1 MKYIVVTGG
10 VISGLGKG
18 ITIASIGRILKSSN
32 TRVTAI
38 KVDPYLNVDAGTM
51 SPLEHGETFILDD
64 GGETDLDLG
73 NYERF
78 LDVTLTAR
86 HNITSGK
93 IYKEVLKRE
102 RRGDYLGKTVQMVP
116 HVTDMVQSW
125 LKEVSKIPVDG
136 TGCSPDVCL
145 VEVGGTVGDIE
156 SMIFLEALRQFQ
168 FTIGRENILFIH
180 VSLVP
185 VTGGEAKSKPTQHSV
200 KELRALGL
208 SPDIIVCR
216 APEELSL
223 GIKQKISTFCHVS
236 PHHIISNY
244 DVKNIYHVPLVLQ
257 QQGLHTIIRQM
268 LHLEE
273 VMSSEPELQS
283 WRDLAESADNT
294 SPKVDIG
301 IVGKYISHS
310 DSYLSL
316 VVAIKHAAILLQC
329 DVVIHWIEATDL
341 EEGTKLSRSVDYNTA
356 WEVLQ
361 KMDGILIPGGFGV
374 RGIEGKVAAARY
386 SRTHNIPC
394 LGICLGMQVMVIEY
408 ARSVLQWTQANS
420 VEFDE
425 ATSKPVV
432 IFMPEINQH
441 EMGGTMRLG
450 VRGTTIVPRYSH
462 ETSHGAVTFAA
473 RVYGVDIEANDSS
486 AVVFERH
493 RHRYEVNPEYVT
505 TLEDAGLVFSG
516 KDESQ
521 GVRMEIVELPSEVH
535 PFYFGVQY
543 HPEVKS
549 RPTRPSPPIFAFCC
563 ASAKKKTQIELGR
576 AGRLWQE
583 HAESMFG
590 GHATH
595 STAEAAIS
603 PASLN
608 TSNGGGDGSVANRLL
623 VTRKRSISE
632 AAGPNT
638 ALMSSPK
645 KQNI

>member
-32 TRVTAI
+32 LRVTAI

-51 SPLEHGETFILDD
+51 SPFEHGETFILDD

-78 LDVTLTAR
+78 LDVTLTAK

-93 IYKEVLKRE
+93 IYQEVIKRE

-136 TGCSPDVCL
+136 SGMSPDVCL

-168 FTIGRENILFIH
+168 FAIGRENILFIH

-216 APEELSL
+216 SPEDLSM

-236 PHHIISNY
+236 PQHIISNY
-244 DVKNIYHVPLVLQ
+244 DVKNIYHVPLVLE
-257 QQGLHTIIRQM
+257 QQGLHHMVKELLR
-268 LHLEE
+268 LEHL
-273 VMSSEPELQS
+273 MSPEP
-283 WRDLAESADNT
+283 DLTAWKDMVRIADDST
-294 SPKVDIG
+294 VKVNIG
-301 IVGKYISHS
+301 IVGKYISHP

-316 VVAIKHAAILLQC
+316 VVAIKHAAILLQV

-341 EEGTKLSRSVDYNTA
+341 EDGTQVSQPEKHESA
-356 WEVLQ
+356 WQSLRAMQ
-361 KMDGILIPGGFGV
+361 GILIPGGFGV
-374 RGIEGKVAAARY
+374 RGIEGKILAAKYARE
-386 SRTHNIPC
+386 TGVPC
-394 LGICLGMQVMVIEY
+394 LGICLGLQVMVIEY
-408 ARSVLQWTQANS
+408 ARHVLHWTQANS

-425 ATSKPVV
+425 STPQPVV
-432 IFMPEINQH
+432 VFMPEINQ
-441 EMGGTMRLG
+441 EQMGGTMRLG
-450 VRGTTIVPRYSH
+450 VRGTTITQCYPMVGEGERKM
-462 ETSHGAVTFAA
+462 TLAA
-473 RVYGVDIEANDSS
+473 KVYGVDAQFASCEEDVAENEKDKYVTS
-486 AVVFERH
+486 AVVLERH
-493 RHRYEVNPEYVT
+493 RHRYEVNPDRVAA
-505 TLEDAGLVFSG
+505 LEAAGLMFSG

-521 GVRMEIVELPSEVH
+521 GVRMEIVELPQEKH
-535 PFYFGVQY
+535 PFYLGVQF

-549 RPTRPSPPIFAFCC
+549 RPTRPSPPIYAFCA
-563 ASAKKKTQIELGR
+563 ASAGHAQNDTQLSL
-576 AGRLWQE
+576 AGKLWQR
-583 HAESMFG
+583 HAETFPTQMV
-590 GHATH
+590 HV
-595 STAEAAIS
+595 
-603 PASLN
+603 N
-608 TSNGGGDGSVANRLL
+608 TVANRLL
-623 VTRKRSISE
+623 TKKRSISE
-632 AAGPNT
+632 SYGSSSAAAAAVT
-638 ALMSSPK
+638 SPK
-645 KQNI
+645 KATI